1 MTKDLSVTHPSVVH
15 AGSTATSA
23 PKRGGPADPGSGAL
37 RPLAPGEVR
46 VTGGFWHDLQRLN
59 ATTIIGHCVA
69 WVERVGWLGNFDRA
83 ADGSLGA
90 DHAGI
95 EFVDSEVYKLLE
107 AMAWEIGA
115 DDEGALTDTYREIV
129 ARVAAAQEDDGYLH
143 TSFGRPGQR
152 ARFSDLEWGHEL
164 YCFGHLLQAAV
175 ARLRSGHDDLLPAVA
190 RRVADLLVAEFGATG
205 RVAVCGHPEIEVALA
220 EFGRATDTPAYVDL
234 AALFVDRRG
243 RGLLAPIDYGQ
254 EYFQDD
260 QPVRSCAVLHGH
272 AVRAMYLAA
281 GAVDVGVERHDEELV
296 KAVEGQYLATLA
308 RRTYITGGIGS
319 HHRDE
324 AFGEDFELP
333 HDRAYAETC
342 AAIGSVM
349 VSWRLLLHSGASV
362 YGDVIERTLLNAV
375 LASPREDGKAFFYSN
390 TLHQRTPGVPPA
402 EDATSPRAQSSLRAP
417 WFDVSCCPTNVA
429 RTLASAHLYFAT
441 RTDAGLQIHQFGDFT
456 ATTEVG
462 GEDLSVQVAS
472 GYPFDGEV
480 ALTITAAPSSA
491 VELAL
496 RVPAWAAAGATWS
509 VDGDD
514 LVVALDD
521 GYLRV
526 AGIVAVGTLV
536 RLSLPVAPRVVRP
549 HPRIDD
555 VRGQVAIE
563 RGPLVL
569 ALESIDLPDGVDTES
584 VEIDVD
590 APIESTPTGARVTL
604 RRRKDHDLPWP
615 YDGAGLT
622 HEGAVPAIV
631 ADLVPYARWA
641 NRGPSTMRIFIPT
654 ARP

>member
-1 MTKDLSVTHPSVVH
+1 
-15 AGSTATSA
+15 
-23 PKRGGPADPGSGAL
+23 
-37 RPLAPGEVR
+37 

-59 ATTIIGHCVA
+59 ASAIIGHCLG

-115 DDEGALTDTYREIV
+115 DDEGELADIFHDLVD
-129 ARVAAAQEDDGYLH
+129 RVAAAQDEDGYLH
-143 TSFGRPGQR
+143 TSFGGPGQR

-175 ARLRSGHDDLLPAVA
+175 ARLRSGHDDRLPAVA
-190 RRVADLLVAEFGATG
+190 RRLADLLVLEFGSAG

-220 EFGRATDTPAYVDL
+220 EFGRATDTRAYIDL
-234 AALFVDRRG
+234 AAAFVERRG
-243 RGLLAPIDYGQ
+243 HGLLAPVDYGQ

-260 QPVRSCAVLHGH
+260 EPVRSTTVLHGH

-281 GAVDVGVERHDEELV
+281 GAVDVGVECLDEELV
-296 KAVEGQYLATLA
+296 RAVESQYLATIA
-308 RRTYITGGIGS
+308 RRTYITGGVGS

-324 AFGEDFELP
+324 AFGADFELP
-333 HDRAYAETC
+333 QDRAYAETC

-349 VSWRLLLHSGASV
+349 VSWRLLLHSGEARF
-362 YGDVIERTLLNAV
+362 GDVIERTLLNAV

-390 TLHQRTPGVPPA
+390 TLHLRTPGVPPA
-402 EDATSPRAQSSLRAP
+402 EDATSPRAQSSMRAP

-429 RTLASAHLYFAT
+429 RTLASVHLYFAT
-441 RTDAGLQIHQFGDFT
+441 RTDTGLQIHQFGDFT
-456 ATTEVG
+456 ATADVG
-462 GEDLSVQVAS
+462 GEELTVAVAS

-480 ALTITAAPSSA
+480 TLTVTVAPSSPVEIA
-491 VELAL
+491 V
-496 RVPAWAAAGATWS
+496 RVPDWADAGATWAG
-509 VDGDD
+509 DGDG
-514 LVVALDD
+514 LTATLDD
-521 GYLRV
+521 GYLRF
-526 AGIVAVGTLV
+526 AGIVAAGTKLQ
-536 RLSLPVAPRVVRP
+536 LSLPLNPRVVRP
-549 HPRIDD
+549 HPQIDD

-569 ALESIDLPDGVDTES
+569 ALESVDLPEGVDTES
-584 VEIDVD
+584 VEIDL
-590 APIESTPTGARVTL
+590 ASPIESTPTGARVTL
-604 RRRKDHDLPWP
+604 RQRTGRELPWP
-615 YDGAGLT
+615 YAADAAADPGARS
-622 HEGAVPAIV
+622 AIV

-641 NRGPSTMRIFIPT
+641 NRGPSTMRIFIPI